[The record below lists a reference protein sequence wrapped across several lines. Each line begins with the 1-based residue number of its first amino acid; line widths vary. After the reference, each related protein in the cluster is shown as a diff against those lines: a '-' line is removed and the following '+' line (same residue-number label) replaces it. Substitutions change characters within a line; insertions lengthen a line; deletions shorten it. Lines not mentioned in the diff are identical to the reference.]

1 MQLFSL
7 QFDIDS
13 AILWIDYYYYY
24 YFIIIFFY
32 FCIPYWYYCA
42 DFIFCCFFS
51 PNAVSYLFT
60 VSKWKYIHNLSY
72 MHFSL
77 VLIQHCLTFAPCTG
91 IIELMFYYSRVRGW
105 NKINNNNKKNYL
117 LCISTWY
124 WIDIKAFQTISNSNR
139 YRIES
144 WPTESKSNR
153 IVRFLTIPSPTKHVY
168 NWLVIKKSN

>member
-1 MQLFSL
+1 MHCNYFPCNSISIQQSYESILFFFEL
-7 QFDIDS
+7 LYT
-13 AILWIDYYYYY
+13 ILVLLCW
-24 YFIIIFFY
+24 FY
-32 FCIPYWYYCA
+32 I
-42 DFIFCCFFS
+42 FIFCFFS

-153 IVRFLTIPSPTKHVY
+153 IVRFLTIPSPT
-168 NWLVIKKSN
+168 I

>member
-1 MQLFSL
+1 MVFFFSFFSFFLFSFFWTHSFFFFL
-7 QFDIDS
+7 LLYT
-13 AILWIDYYYYY
+13 ILVLLCW
-24 YFIIIFFY
+24 FY
-32 FCIPYWYYCA
+32 I
-42 DFIFCCFFS
+42 FIFCFFS

-153 IVRFLTIPSPTKHVY
+153 IVRFLTIPSPSYYTQF
-168 NWLVIKKSN
+168 